1 MKKILFI
8 LVLSMICIFSI
19 PASAEAA
26 SKIKKTVIEG
36 ETCTIRTPSVGKKIS
51 SVTISNKSK
60 NKAYLSAKRTKDKKA
75 VSLKGLKAK
84 GSPITVT
91 VKVGKKKYKYSI
103 TVAAKP
109 SASGV
114 KKPTS
119 GTVETYHNN
128 GATCVCGGA
137 WKQVTLTDTYKPA
150 FWYLGTAEELKDDT
164 AQTWTM
170 DKVATDCY
178 YPLRVS
184 AVEAGY
190 NYDHS
195 DLNWRGY
202 DASDVV
208 ALGRGSIPFK
218 YNGVTIL
225 QGAVYDQTAEGSL
238 QWATARGGKVA
249 KMSVNNYKQ
258 TQVIN
263 TGFYRCAKCGA
274 IKQ

>member
-1 MKKILFI
+1 MKKILFT
-8 LVLSMICIFSI
+8 LVLSMICIFSV

-114 KKPTS
+114 KKPVS
-119 GTVETYHNN
+119 NTVKKYVNN

-202 DASDVV
+202 DSSVDV
-208 ALGRGSIPFK
+208 ALSMNTIPK
-218 YNGVTIL
+218 SYKGLIIL
-225 QGAVYDQTAEGSL
+225 QGNAYPITTGL
-238 QWATARGGKVA
+238 QWATARGGQVA
-249 KMSVNNYKQ
+249 KMSVDNYKQ

-263 TGFYRCAKCGA
+263 TGFYKCVKCGA

>member
-1 MKKILFI
+1 MKKILFT
-8 LVLSMICIFSI
+8 LVLSMICIFSV

-114 KKPTS
+114 KKPVS
-119 GTVETYHNN
+119 NTVKKYVNN
-128 GATCVCGGA
+128 GATCVCGGT
-137 WKQVTLTDTYKPA
+137 WRQITLTDSYKPA

-164 AQTWTM
+164 SQTWTM

-202 DASDVV
+202 DVSTDI
-208 ALGRGSIPFK
+208 ALSMHTIPSS
-218 YNGVTIL
+218 YNGLAIL
-225 QGAVYDQTAEGSL
+225 QGNAYPNTEGVL
-238 QWATARGGKVA
+238 WTTARGGKVA

-263 TGFYRCAKCGA
+263 TGFYKCAKCGA